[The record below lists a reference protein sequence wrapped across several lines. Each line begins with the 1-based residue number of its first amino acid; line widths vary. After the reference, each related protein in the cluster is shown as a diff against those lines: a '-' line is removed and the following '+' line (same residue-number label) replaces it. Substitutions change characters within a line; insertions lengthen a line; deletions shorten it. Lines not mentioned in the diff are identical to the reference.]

1 MDFWS
6 RLIGGTS
13 KPKSS
18 PAQTPQQRL
27 QRFRRAYSPI
37 LQLCSRPQLTAA
49 NRPALDQLRVSLAR
63 IAAILREESRTP
75 APHLCLAFAA
85 SAQIYSVIARSAS
98 TSQNEA
104 VIREAIAVFSILV
117 DCEEE
122 DFLASPVFA
131 KSLIRFAAR
140 VTTSA
145 SIGDDT
151 ETDLIEVLFGVA
163 AKIRMEPDILPV
175 WFKPTSRPP
184 DYENRANESK
194 SFAGATQKEDFP
206 LCYQLIDRIHH
217 EGRIGDFARTG
228 LLYLFDAVSHSPDL
242 KEWII
247 GSDLPTLMASG
258 LGALYSQLSREL
270 SIRHPSEHLP
280 IMLALSDYDDLQPAA
295 TAENIFSHSHANYV
309 STFLSHLAFWQDVLE
324 HCNSDDVKQ
333 TLLDHFQ
340 VLFLQ
345 QLLYPSLLQSS
356 DTDGGSSVAVL
367 TYVAVTLEA
376 LDHPDLVHMVLH
388 YLLAMPD
395 APTSTPHSH
404 PSPALV
410 QRQSSLTLLDDLASD
425 EEKVDPNL
433 FSLVDLILNGVKS
446 QNPQTAVCA
455 LKLSSVLLNR
465 HTDYA
470 VSTLV
475 KAYSPPN
482 SADRR
487 TAGALS
493 AESEALMNIA
503 SSLSYEESLDD
514 AYATAL
520 LDVVPPLELQMIQ
533 QIPPSSVKLS
543 SSDPF
548 LVAISSLFRSF
559 FTNNV
564 DVNLA
569 LTETVMQLAL
579 RTQISLDGWLTV
591 SPSNYQS
598 SDDDRIDLAI
608 ALDHLDD
615 DEKLAFQSLRSAHRR
630 PRWEQSQAPVLPSL
644 LHNLELQINDIRRAI
659 PNLDTLIAKRIE
671 ILSGVEK
678 DEPPPR
684 PESRPQISRLS
695 SDVGTDSIRSNRTG
709 VPRQVQRLKTDSAA
723 NSRQPSPAP
732 SRVRDVGGSPSRNDE
747 PLLETSSPNPTLG
760 RLSHGLDSSADTFQY
775 IAERQA
781 DQQPD
786 EEYEEREASAS
797 HVLTNIVILHYF
809 LLELVAV
816 LQTRAIMFDEVV
828 FS

>member
-1 MDFWS
+1 
-6 RLIGGTS
+6 
-13 KPKSS
+13 
-18 PAQTPQQRL
+18 
-27 QRFRRAYSPI
+27 
-37 LQLCSRPQLTAA
+37 
-49 NRPALDQLRVSLAR
+49 
-63 IAAILREESRTP
+63 
-75 APHLCLAFAA
+75 
-85 SAQIYSVIARSAS
+85 
-98 TSQNEA
+98 
-104 VIREAIAVFSILV
+104 
-117 DCEEE
+117 
-122 DFLASPVFA
+122 
-131 KSLIRFAAR
+131 
-140 VTTSA
+140 
-145 SIGDDT
+145 
-151 ETDLIEVLFGVA
+151 
-163 AKIRMEPDILPV
+163 MEPDILPV

-184 DYENRANESK
+184 DHESRARSK
-194 SFAGATQKEDFP
+194 SFVGATQKEDFP

-247 GSDLPTLMASG
+247 SSDLPTLMASG

-295 TAENIFSHSHANYV
+295 TAENIFSQSHANHV

-324 HCNSDDVKQ
+324 HCNSNDVKQ

-340 VLFLQ
+340 ILFLQ

-367 TYVAVTLEA
+367 TYVTVTLEA

-395 APTSTPHSH
+395 APTSTPNPY
-404 PSPALV
+404 PSPTV
-410 QRQSSLTLLDDLASD
+410 VKRQSSLTLLDGLTSD

-475 KAYSPPN
+475 KAYSPPKSA

-503 SSLSYEESLDD
+503 SCLSYEESLDD

-548 LVAISSLFRSF
+548 LAAISSLFQSF

-591 SPSNYQS
+591 SPMNYQF

-608 ALDHLDD
+608 GTDHLDN
-615 DEKLAFQSLRSAHRR
+615 DEKAAFQSLRSAHRR
-630 PRWEQSQAPVLPSL
+630 PRWEQSHAPTLPSL
-644 LHNLELQINDIRRAI
+644 LHKLKLQIDDIRCSI
-659 PNLDTLIAKRIE
+659 KNLDTLIAKRIE

-678 DEPPPR
+678 DEPTPR
-684 PESRPQISRLS
+684 PESRPRISRLS

-709 VPRQVQRLKTDSAA
+709 APRQVQRLKTESAT
-723 NSRQPSPAP
+723 NSRQPSPTP
-732 SRVRDVGGSPSRNDE
+732 SRARDLGSSPSRNDE
-747 PLLETSSPNPTLG
+747 PLLETSSPNTTPG
-760 RLSHGLDSSADTFQY
+760 RLSHGVFQPPPPESSDEAGTPTDEAERNLPSGLPEYEAETLRRKLRFCRRLDSSADTFHY
-775 IAERQA
+775 TVERQA

-786 EEYEEREASAS
+786 QEYEEREASAS